1 MALHTFPPP
10 LPYAC
15 CVSLLYV
22 VAVGGNRDVVEPGLE
37 SSIKELQPVAS
48 HVEYQGV
55 TEEEVLEAKARSH
68 AAEIEQVSEGRGSEG
83 LRKIRQGLIE
93 ETQSKE
99 CYFLT
104 DMHRAP

>member
-1 MALHTFPPP
+1 MCNCSVYHPR
-10 LPYAC
+10 AC
-15 CVSLLYV
+15 CASLLYV
-22 VAVGGNRDVVEPGLE
+22 VAVSGYGNVVEPGLE
-37 SSIKELQPVAS
+37 SWIKELQPVAS
-48 HVEYQGV
+48 HMEYQGV
-55 TEEEVLEAKARSH
+55 TEEEVFEAKACSH

-83 LRKIRQGLIE
+83 LQKICQELIE